1 MLKIL
6 TTDQAD
12 RAFSLMIRKRDPIC
26 MRCHRMPSTDCSH
39 FWERGN
45 SATRFDPDNADGLC
59 RGCHQLWEGRRNGAI
74 PFKMKQI
81 HGKKYREL
89 EQKHNT
95 TMKRDEA
102 IIIFMKLL
110 DGSQRKKVLS

>member
-1 MLKIL
+1 MQKIL

-12 RAFSLMIRKRDPIC
+12 RLFSKLIRERDPIC
-26 MRCHRMPSTDCSH
+26 MRCHVRPSSDCSH
-39 FWERGN
+39 FWERGH

-74 PFKMKQI
+74 PFKIKQL

-89 EQKHNT
+89 ERKHHT
-95 TMKRDEA
+95 IMKRDDA
-102 IIIFMKLL
+102 IITFMKLL
-110 DGSQRKKVLS
+110 DDSQGKKVLS